1 MFGELSE
8 PVAYGRHEMGSTVLG
23 ESVATPRRPYWIAK
37 HQFLRELGQRSLE
50 IEQGTGPAPATPF
63 CPTSRANCDV
73 YVSLV
78 LSAAYGAQ
86 TASNTLRTG
95 VQDGKLGGRGQHVQ
109 PTSNILYAMQVAYP
123 QTLLRRAV
131 LAVPLLSRGA
141 AVLAG
146 KSRFDL
152 AVGSFSSRLEPPLAR
167 SYVVRSPRNLH
178 RRGRVGP
185 SSLSVP
191 HLRYVFGGSDAT
203 DATRTDPA
211 KIGPYLTKYPET
223 PRKTGTARLVSSS
236 AF

>member
-1 MFGELSE
+1 
-8 PVAYGRHEMGSTVLG
+8 MGSTLLG
-23 ESVATPRRPYWIAK
+23 KSVATPRRPYWIAK
-37 HQFLRELGQRSLE
+37 YPFLRELGQRSLE
-50 IEQGTGPAPATPF
+50 IEQGTGPAPAAPF

-73 YVSLV
+73 YVLLV
-78 LSAAYGAQ
+78 FSAAYGAQ

-123 QTLLRRAV
+123 QTLLPRAV

-146 KSRFDL
+146 KSGFDL
-152 AVGSFSSRLEPPLAR
+152 AAGSFSSRLEPPLAR

-178 RRGRVGP
+178 RRDRVGPSSRNGP

-191 HLRYVFGGSDAT
+191 HLRYVFRGSDAT

-223 PRKTGTARLVSSS
+223 PRETGTARLVLSS